1 MSNKAQ
7 DEAVWLS
14 GLCAAFAFMGMH
26 WYPGIGSTLLLLLM
40 VSWFIWTILKIGL
53 DRL

>member
-1 MSNKAQ
+1 MSNRAQ

-14 GLCAAFAFMGMH
+14 GLCAAFAFMGTK
-26 WYPGIGSTLLLLLM
+26 WYPGVGSNMLLLLM
-40 VSWFIWTILKIGL
+40 VGWFTWMIVKMGL